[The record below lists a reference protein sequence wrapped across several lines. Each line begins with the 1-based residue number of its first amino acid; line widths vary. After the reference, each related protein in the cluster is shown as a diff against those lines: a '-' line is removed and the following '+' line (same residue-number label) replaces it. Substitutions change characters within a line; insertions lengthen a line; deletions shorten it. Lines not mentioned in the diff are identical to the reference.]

1 MEKDKSLIIW
11 TKNGSTMKFEKVEDF
26 DVNDVAIRFE
36 YFGVSTQVKRKAM
49 FMLDNIAGFALE
61 Q

>member
-36 YFGVSTQVKRKAM
+36 YFGVSTQVKRTAM
-49 FMLDNIAGFALE
+49 FMLSSIAGFALE
-61 Q
+61 E